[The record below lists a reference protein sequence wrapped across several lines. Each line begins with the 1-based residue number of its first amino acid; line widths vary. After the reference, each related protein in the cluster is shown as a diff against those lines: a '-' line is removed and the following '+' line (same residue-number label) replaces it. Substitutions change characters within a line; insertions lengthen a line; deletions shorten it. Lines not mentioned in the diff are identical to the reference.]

1 MQVEQHDGPIG
12 SAPLHVNFAS
22 GALAVGA
29 GRLDLVDGL
38 AVGPHIEHVVLAL
51 EHQGAGGGHV
61 AMEVA
66 VGVGGEAHQ
75 QVERA
80 EVGLGAEHGHVELN
94 GIVELRAALHVGPVH
109 VSQVESSLKGHGPYR
124 SKP

>member
-1 MQVEQHDGPIG
+1 MVGVEGFEEHTGGGVQVEQHDGAVWT
-12 SAPLHVNFAS
+12 APLHVDVAG

-29 GRLDLVDGL
+29 GGLDLVDGL
-38 AVGPHIEHVVLAL
+38 AVGPDIEHMVFAL

-109 VSQVESSLKGHGPYR
+109 FT
-124 SKP
+124 